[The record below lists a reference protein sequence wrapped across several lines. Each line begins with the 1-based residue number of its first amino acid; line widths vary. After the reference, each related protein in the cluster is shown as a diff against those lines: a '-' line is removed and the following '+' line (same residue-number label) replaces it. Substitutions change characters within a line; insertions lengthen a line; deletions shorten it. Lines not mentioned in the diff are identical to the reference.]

1 MEKMNSNYDDRMS
14 RDSRGDDRGDREGRD
29 GEKDGGRRFGRR
41 KACRF
46 CTDQDFVMDYK
57 DFRMMQSF
65 VSEHG
70 RLVPRRISG
79 TCAMHQRKLT
89 SAVKRA
95 RNLALVG
102 YVSTGA

>member
-1 MEKMNSNYDDRMS
+1 MEKMNPNYEDRMS
-14 RDSRGDDRGDREGRD
+14 RDDRD
-29 GEKDGGRRFGRR
+29 GKDGDEKGRRFGRR

>member
-1 MEKMNSNYDDRMS
+1 MEKMNPNYEDRMS
-14 RDSRGDDRGDREGRD
+14 RDSD
-29 GEKDGGRRFGRR
+29 GKDGDEKGRRFGRR